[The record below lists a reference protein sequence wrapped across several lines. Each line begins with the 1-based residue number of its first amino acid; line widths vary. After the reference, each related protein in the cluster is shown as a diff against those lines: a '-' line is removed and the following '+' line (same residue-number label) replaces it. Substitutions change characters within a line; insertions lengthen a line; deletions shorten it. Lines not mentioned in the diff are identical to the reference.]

1 MSDLRK
7 VLLPRFE
14 SALRH
19 VVGEEHAHADPQ
31 LRRSDRAD
39 WQADV
44 ALALAKKVGRP
55 PRELAAALAE
65 HLDLRD
71 VCDKVEVAGPGF
83 LNLTL
88 SEAFL
93 AREVAALS
101 AAGDAGIEP
110 ASPPETVVIDYSS
123 PNVAKEMHVGHL
135 RSTVIGDA
143 LARVLEALGHRVV
156 RQNHIGDWGTPFG
169 MLIEHLLDAG
179 GDPNVAASS
188 ISDLD
193 AFYRAA
199 RAKFDGDESFAERS
213 RQRVVLLQGGDEQTL
228 ALWRVLVETSK
239 RYFGS
244 IYEKLGITLR
254 DADVRGESAYNAD
267 LPRVVEE
274 LKDKGLATISD
285 GAVCVFVDGFT
296 NKEGA
301 PLPLIVQKN
310 DGGFGYAATDLAAIR
325 YRTGTLGA
333 TRILYVVGAPQQQH
347 FAMVF
352 AAAKAAGWLAPP
364 ARAEHVAFG
373 SVLGPDKKMFKTR
386 SGETVKLAALVDEAI
401 ERASAAVA
409 EKNPELDAATRAEVA
424 RMIGVGAIKYVDLSS
439 DRIKDYVFDWS
450 RMLAFEGNT
459 APYLQYAH
467 ARIRS
472 IFRRAEEAD
481 RAASRSAALLLR
493 EPQERALAVELLGF
507 GPAVASVGDS
517 LQPHKLC
524 TYLYGLAAA
533 FTKFYES
540 CPVLTA
546 SEPEVRRS
554 RLALSD
560 VTARVLAKGLSLLG
574 IDAPERM

>member
-7 VLLPRFE
+7 ILLPRFE
-14 SALRH
+14 SALRQ
-19 VVGEEHAHADPQ
+19 VVGDEHAHADPQ

-55 PRELAAALAE
+55 PRELAAAIAE
-65 HLDLRD
+65 RLDVED
-71 VCDKVEVAGPGF
+71 VCEKVEVAGPGF

-93 AREVAALS
+93 AREVAAL
-101 AAGDAGIEP
+101 AASPIEP
-110 ASPPETVVIDYSS
+110 ASAPETVVVDYSS

-143 LARVLEALGHRVV
+143 LARVLEALGHRVI
-156 RQNHIGDWGTPFG
+156 RQNHVGDWGTPFG
-169 MLIEHLLDAG
+169 MLIEHLLDLG
-179 GDPNVAASS
+179 GDPAAAAAS
-188 ISDLD
+188 IADLD
-193 AFYRAA
+193 GFYRAA
-199 RAKFDGDESFAERS
+199 RAKFDGDEAFAERS
-213 RQRVVLLQGGDEQTL
+213 RQRVVLLQGGDERTL
-228 ALWRVLVETSK
+228 ALWRVLVDTSK
-239 RYFGS
+239 RYFGT

-254 DADVRGESAYNAD
+254 DDDVRGESAYNAD
-267 LPRVVEE
+267 LPRVVDE
-274 LKDKGLATISD
+274 LKAKGLATISD
-285 GAVCVFVDGFT
+285 DAVCVFLDGFT

-333 TRILYVVGAPQQQH
+333 TRLLYVVGSPQQQH

-352 AAAKAAGWLAPP
+352 AAAKLAGWLAPP

-373 SVLGPDKKMFKTR
+373 SVLGPGKKMFKTR
-386 SGETVKLAALVDEAI
+386 SGDTVKLAALVDEAI
-401 ERASAAVA
+401 ERAAAAVA

-472 IFRRAEEAD
+472 MFRRADEAD
-481 RAASRSAALLLR
+481 VAASRSAPLVLR
-493 EPQERALAVELLGF
+493 EPAERALANDLLGF
-507 GPAVASVGDS
+507 GAAVAAVGES
-517 LQPHKLC
+517 LQPHRLC
-524 TYLYGLAAA
+524 TYLFALATA

-540 CPVLTA
+540 CPVVKTPDEA
-546 SEPEVRRS
+546 VRRS
-554 RLALSD
+554 RLALSEI
-560 VTARVLAKGLSLLG
+560 TARVLASGLALLG
-574 IDAPERM
+574 IDAPDRM